1 MDVLLPN
8 VGEIVGGSMRIWD
21 HDELLAAFK
30 ANGLDPAPY
39 YWYNDQV
46 SILKSSQLF
55 FCSCGDLLFS
65 WHEIFICRESLELFP
80 TVVTDLGSNASCAGS
95 STGITFVKHA
105 CILGS

>member
-55 FCSCGDLLFS
+55 FCSCGDLFFQRMKFS
-65 WHEIFICRESLELFP
+65 FAEKVWNCSPRWLRTWARTLLVLAPQPVSHS
-80 TVVTDLGSNASCAGS
+80 
-95 STGITFVKHA
+95 
-105 CILGS
+105 